1 MHGLENFD
9 HKSADL
15 SEATTV
21 PNQRQTGERKISIIV
36 FVPASSPHLTCIDK
50 AQRYMKI
57 FTPSTA
63 IGLVILAINALNSSI
78 VIAENWPGW
87 RGPRGDGSAI
97 DSQAPTE
104 WDGTKGA
111 GIAWKIPL
119 PGYGHSSPIVW
130 NDRILVTGC
139 IDETQER
146 YLLCLDAKD
155 GKEIWKSTV
164 VQSNLETKHK
174 LNSYASG
181 TPATD
186 GKTIYVSF
194 LETDGRETLAKKT
207 DKPKMM
213 TPGAMVV
220 AAFDMGGKPLWQ
232 TRPTEFSS
240 VHGFCTSPV
249 IFENLLIVN
258 GDHDGESSILGLNRE
273 TGETVWKFP
282 RVHQTRSYCTPLIRE
297 AAGKTQMV
305 LSGSKQVVSLN
316 PRTGKEY
323 WHVEG
328 PTEQFVASMV
338 FDGEKF
344 YLTAGFPDYFV
355 MAVKPDGSGD
365 VTKSHVAW
373 NSTEAKC
380 YVPSPVL
387 AGKHLFVA
395 DDRGTMNCFDTE
407 SGKRL
412 WLDRLSG
419 HYSASL
425 LNVNGLVYC
434 TADDGVVRV
443 LRPGPS
449 LDIVST
455 NPLGE
460 SSFASAAVSNGRIY
474 IRGEQHLFAIGLK

>member
-1 MHGLENFD
+1 
-9 HKSADL
+9 
-15 SEATTV
+15 
-21 PNQRQTGERKISIIV
+21 
-36 FVPASSPHLTCIDK
+36 
-50 AQRYMKI
+50 MKI
-57 FTPSTA
+57 LTAHPVVLVAILILGASTST
-63 IGLVILAINALNSSI
+63 VSF
-78 VIAENWPGW
+78 AENWPAW

-97 DSQAPTE
+97 DENVPVQ
-104 WDGTKGA
+104 WDGTTGA
-111 GIAWKIPL
+111 GVLWKVPL

-130 NDRILVTGC
+130 ENRVLVTGC
-139 IDETQER
+139 IDESQER
-146 YLLCLDAKD
+146 FLICVDAKN
-155 GKEIWKSTV
+155 GKEIWKSLV
-164 VQSNLETKHK
+164 IKSSLETKHK

-186 GKTIYVSF
+186 GKTIYASF
-194 LETDGRETLAKKT
+194 LETDGREALAKNT

-213 TPGAMVV
+213 TPGSMVV
-220 AAFDMGGKPLWQ
+220 AAFDMGGKLLWQ
-232 TRPTEFSS
+232 KKPTEFKS

-258 GDHDGESSILGLNRE
+258 GDHDGESSVLALNRE

-316 PRTGKEY
+316 PRTGEEY

-338 FDGEKF
+338 YDGDKF
-344 YLTAGFPDYFV
+344 YLSAGFPDYYV
-355 MAVKPDGSGD
+355 MAIRPDGSGD

-387 AGKHLFVA
+387 AGKQLFVA
-395 DDRGTMNCFDTE
+395 DDRGTINCFDTE
-407 SGKRL
+407 TGKRV
-412 WLDRLSG
+412 WLDRLGG

-425 LNVNGLVYC
+425 LNINGLIYC
-434 TADDGVVRV
+434 AADDGVVRV
-443 LRPGPS
+443 IRPGPA

-460 SSFASAAVSNGRIY
+460 SSFASAAVAHGRIY
-474 IRGEQHLFAIGLK
+474 IRGEQHLFAIAK